1 LTDEDSDETR
11 LTNNDVNDFEPSWS
25 PDGEKIAFSAL
36 EMASTIRKSV
46 MNADSI
52 DQTGLTDNKGI

>member
-1 LTDEDSDETR
+1 MMKMILSLAGHLMAKR
-11 LTNNDVNDFEPSWS
+11 YLL
-25 PDGEKIAFSAL
+25 AAL